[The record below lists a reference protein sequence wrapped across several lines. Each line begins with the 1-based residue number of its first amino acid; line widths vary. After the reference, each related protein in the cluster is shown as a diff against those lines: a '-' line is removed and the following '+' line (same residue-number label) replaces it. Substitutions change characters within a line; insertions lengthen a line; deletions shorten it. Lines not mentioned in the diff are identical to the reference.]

1 VITVIGQFRAA
12 LRRGRI
18 HPVHRR
24 RRPAG
29 VLLACLGTAAAGVL
43 FTVLRQRSG
52 SLLAPVLLHL
62 ATNSLGT
69 LAAVAAR
76 RLQ

>member
-1 VITVIGQFRAA
+1 V
-12 LRRGRI
+12 
-18 HPVHRR
+18 
-24 RRPAG
+24 
-29 VLLACLGTAAAGVL
+29 AAGVL
-43 FTVLRQRSG
+43 FTMLRLRSG

-69 LAAVAAR
+69 PAAAAAL

>member
-1 VITVIGQFRAA
+1 MR
-12 LRRGRI
+12 L
-18 HPVHRR
+18 
-24 RRPAG
+24 
-29 VLLACLGTAAAGVL
+29 
-43 FTVLRQRSG
+43 RSG